1 MTKAMNQD
9 NALKKEQELRAQ
21 IAEKVKQYYECRF
34 ASAPS
39 NDSLVHYAGRVFD
52 EKELQNAVEA
62 SLDFYLTES
71 RFAREFENRFSAFTG
86 SKFTFIVNSGSSA
99 NLLALTA
106 LCSPLLGDKVLRR
119 GDEVITVAAGFP
131 TTVNPILQ
139 NGLVPV
145 FVDVEIGTYNALT
158 DQIAAAISPRTRAIM
173 LAHTLGNPIDLDAI
187 GRMAKEHDLYL
198 VEDCCDAL
206 GSTYRG
212 RKVGTFGHIASYS
225 FYPAHHITMGEGG
238 AVCTDNPVLAK
249 AVRSLRDW
257 GRDCYCK
264 GGENGRCGRRYTE
277 QFGELPLGYDHKYV
291 YSHIGYN
298 LKVTDMQAAVGVAQM
313 EKLPA
318 FIEKRKANFRRW
330 EAGFKAWQDL
340 FVLPCATPNSDP
352 AWFAYPVTVKK
363 EAGFTRTEL
372 TDYLQSKGVETRNLF
387 GGNLLRQPAYLSI
400 EKRTVGTL
408 DNTDYIMNAT
418 FFLGTYPGLTEAQ
431 IEYVLACVADFLAH
445 TKKK

>member
-1 MTKAMNQD
+1 M
-9 NALKKEQELRAQ
+9 EQEAEKRLRAE
-21 IAEKVKQYYECRF
+21 IAEKVKQYYELRF

-39 NDSLVHYAGRVFD
+39 DPQLVHYAGRVFD
-52 EKELQNAVEA
+52 EKELQYAVEA

-71 RFAREFENRFSAFTG
+71 RFAREFERRFSDFTG
-86 SKFTFIVNSGSSA
+86 SAHTFIVNSGSSA

-106 LCSPLLGDKVLRR
+106 LTSPLLGEKALRR

-145 FVDVEIGTYNALT
+145 FVDVEVGTYNALPA
-158 DQIAAAISPRTRAIM
+158 QIEAAVGPRSRAIM

-187 GRMAKEHDLYL
+187 GRIAEKHNLYL

-206 GSTYRG
+206 GSTYHG
-212 RKVGTFGHIASYS
+212 KNVGTFGHIASYS

-238 AVCTDNPVLAK
+238 AVCTDSPVLAR
-249 AVRSLRDW
+249 AVRALRDW

-264 GGENGRCGRRYTE
+264 GGENGRCGRRYT
-277 QFGELPLGYDHKYV
+277 QQYGELPLGYDHKYV

-298 LKVTDMQAAVGVAQM
+298 LKVTDLQAAVGVAQM

-330 EAGFKAWQDL
+330 EAGFKAWEDQ
-340 FVLPCATPNSDP
+340 FILPYATPGSDP
-352 AWFAYPVTVKK
+352 AWFAYPVTVR
-363 EAGFTRTEL
+363 EGAGFTRTEL
-372 TDYLQSKGVETRNLF
+372 TDYLQGKGVETRNLF

-400 EKRTVGTL
+400 DKRTVGDL
-408 DNTDYIMNAT
+408 HNTDHIMNAT

-431 IEYVLACVADFLAH
+431 ITYVLRQIADFI
-445 TKKK
+445 KQR